1 MATKTYTRLLDD
13 LDGSDADET
22 IRFGIDGVTYAI
34 DLNSGHASELRDFLS
49 RFQEAARKE
58 RGSTKRQTK
67 STGGVDTKAV
77 RLWAADNGIQVNTR
91 GRLQADVVEKYL
103 AAH

>member
-1 MATKTYTRLLDD
+1 MTSMAPTPMKLSALVSTRVN
-13 LDGSDADET
+13 
-22 IRFGIDGVTYAI
+22 IPAI

-49 RFQEAARKE
+49 RFQDAARKE
-58 RGSTKRQTK
+58 GGTTKRQGK
-67 STGGVDTKAV
+67 STSGVDTKAV

-91 GRLQADVVEKYL
+91 ARSQADVVEKYL